1 MTHFITPELKYFP
14 YKDGSLAYREEGAGP
29 VLFFLHG
36 MNGNSRSWASS
47 FLLLRSNF
55 RVIAL
60 DAPSFGF
67 SDSFGDSIQVYK
79 IAAKALIRFL
89 GV

>member
-14 YKDGSLAYREEGAGP
+14 YKDGSLAYREEGTGP

-47 FLLLRSNF
+47 FLLLRSDF

-60 DAPSFGF
+60 DALALVSL
-67 SDSFGDSIQVYK
+67 IVLETVLK
-79 IAAKALIRFL
+79 IIKVPQKR
-89 GV
+89 